1 MRLHK
6 NKYIAI
12 TVLIMFVIFA
22 VAPPKIYADAGPKE
36 NELKVIQGVGI
47 AALLIGIT
55 FGIYGIYKLY
65 KRQESKPVTAIL
77 FNAEDVCITI
87 EDGEMA
93 VDALFEYQN
102 TTEKRLWMDLFFP
115 FGRPMKESISDLSV
129 VLVRTGTSRER
140 RLDYKSEESRIL
152 FDFIIEPRERT
163 LLKVHYRE
171 AIPGTHAE
179 YIITSIKRWHR
190 PVAKATFTVKLPT
203 SFKSPV
209 FSFADSLVER
219 INLDGSSYVVY
230 KFMMRDLFPEK
241 EFQIAWQ

>member
-6 NKYIAI
+6 NKCIAI
-12 TVLIMFVIFA
+12 IVLIMFVVFA
-22 VAPPKIYADAGPKE
+22 VAPPKTNADTGPKG
-36 NELKVIQGVGI
+36 NEWEVIQGVGI
-47 AALLIGIT
+47 AALLAAIT
-55 FGIYGIYKLY
+55 FGIYKLY
-65 KRQESKPVTAIL
+65 KHQKSEPVTAIL

-102 TTEKRLWMDLFFP
+102 MTEKRLRMDLFFP
-115 FGRPMKESISDLSV
+115 FARPVKESISDLSV
-129 VLVRTGTSRER
+129 VLVGAGASMER
-140 RLDYKSEESRIL
+140 RLDYTSEESRIL

-171 AIPGTHAE
+171 AIPETHAA
-179 YIITSIKRWHR
+179 YIITSIKLWHR
-190 PVAKATFTVKLPT
+190 PVVKATFTVKLPT
-203 SFKSPV
+203 SFKSPA

-219 INLDGSSYVVY
+219 INLEGSSYVVY